1 MEKYSY
7 CSYYNSIRYKRGIC
21 MKKIIFRL
29 FVIIILIALI
39 FCGFY
44 AYQGYKIY
52 QDVIE
57 EKNIEQ
63 RVAELQNKEDY
74 VKLDEIADV
83 YVELV
88 VESEDHRFYQHHGV
102 DYIGLTRAMLTNLAT
117 WSYKEGGSTITQQLA
132 KNLCLS
138 FEKSLDRKF
147 SEVFIAWQLERDY
160 SKDEILE
167 MYLNITYLGEGNY
180 GIKAASNYYYNVEPS
195 QLTKEQAEVLVR
207 TLKSP
212 SVYNPSIINE

>member
-1 MEKYSY
+1 
-7 CSYYNSIRYKRGIC
+7 

-147 SEVFIAWQLERDY
+147 AEVFIAWQLERDY

>member
-1 MEKYSY
+1 
-7 CSYYNSIRYKRGIC
+7 

-52 QDVIE
+52 QDVTE

-147 SEVFIAWQLERDY
+147 AEVFIAWQLERDY

>member
-1 MEKYSY
+1 
-7 CSYYNSIRYKRGIC
+7 

-147 SEVFIAWQLERDY
+147 AEVFIAWQLEIDY

>member
-1 MEKYSY
+1 
-7 CSYYNSIRYKRGIC
+7 

-44 AYQGYKIY
+44 AYRGYKIY

-138 FEKSLDRKF
+138 FKKSLDRKF
-147 SEVFIAWQLERDY
+147 AEVFIAWQLERDY

>member
-1 MEKYSY
+1 
-7 CSYYNSIRYKRGIC
+7 

-44 AYQGYKIY
+44 AYQGYKVY

-102 DYIGLTRAMLTNLAT
+102 EYIGLTRAMLTNLAT

-147 SEVFIAWQLERDY
+147 AEVFIAWQLERDY

>member
-1 MEKYSY
+1 
-7 CSYYNSIRYKRGIC
+7 

-29 FVIIILIALI
+29 FVIIILITLI

-44 AYQGYKIY
+44 AYQGSKIY

-63 RVAELQNKEDY
+63 RVAELQSKEDY

-147 SEVFIAWQLERDY
+147 AEVFIAWQLERDY

>member
-1 MEKYSY
+1 
-7 CSYYNSIRYKRGIC
+7 
-21 MKKIIFRL
+21 
-29 FVIIILIALI
+29 
-39 FCGFY
+39 
-44 AYQGYKIY
+44 
-52 QDVIE
+52 
-57 EKNIEQ
+57 
-63 RVAELQNKEDY
+63 
-74 VKLDEIADV
+74 
-83 YVELV
+83 
-88 VESEDHRFYQHHGV
+88 
-102 DYIGLTRAMLTNLAT
+102 MLTNLAT

-147 SEVFIAWQLERDY
+147 AEVFIAWQLERDD

>member
-1 MEKYSY
+1 
-7 CSYYNSIRYKRGIC
+7 

-29 FVIIILIALI
+29 FVIIILITLI

-63 RVAELQNKEDY
+63 RVAELQSKEDY

-147 SEVFIAWQLERDY
+147 AEVFIAWQLERDY

>member
-1 MEKYSY
+1 
-7 CSYYNSIRYKRGIC
+7 

-117 WSYKEGGSTITQQLA
+117 WSYKEGGSTITQHLA

-147 SEVFIAWQLERDY
+147 AEVFIAWQLERDY

>member
-1 MEKYSY
+1 
-7 CSYYNSIRYKRGIC
+7 

-57 EKNIEQ
+57 EKNIGQ

-147 SEVFIAWQLERDY
+147 AEVFIAWQLERDY

>member
-1 MEKYSY
+1 
-7 CSYYNSIRYKRGIC
+7 

-44 AYQGYKIY
+44 AYQGYKVY

-57 EKNIEQ
+57 EKNIGQ

-147 SEVFIAWQLERDY
+147 AEVFIAWQLERDY

>member
-1 MEKYSY
+1 
-7 CSYYNSIRYKRGIC
+7 

-29 FVIIILIALI
+29 FVIIILITLI

-63 RVAELQNKEDY
+63 RVAELQSKDDY

-147 SEVFIAWQLERDY
+147 AEVFIAWQLERDY

>member
-147 SEVFIAWQLERDY
+147 AEVFIAWQLERDY

>member
-21 MKKIIFRL
+21 MKKNIFRL

-44 AYQGYKIY
+44 AYQGYKVY

-147 SEVFIAWQLERDY
+147 AEVFIAWQLERDY

>member
-1 MEKYSY
+1 
-7 CSYYNSIRYKRGIC
+7 

-44 AYQGYKIY
+44 AYRGYKIY

-63 RVAELQNKEDY
+63 RVAELQSKEDY

-147 SEVFIAWQLERDY
+147 AEVFIAWQLEIDY

>member
-1 MEKYSY
+1 
-7 CSYYNSIRYKRGIC
+7 

-29 FVIIILIALI
+29 FVIIILITLI

-44 AYQGYKIY
+44 AYQGYKVY

-63 RVAELQNKEDY
+63 RVAELQDKEDY

-147 SEVFIAWQLERDY
+147 AEVFIAWQLEIDY

>member
-1 MEKYSY
+1 
-7 CSYYNSIRYKRGIC
+7 

-44 AYQGYKIY
+44 AYQGYKVY

-138 FEKSLDRKF
+138 FEKILDRKF
-147 SEVFIAWQLERDY
+147 AEVFIAWQLERDY

>member
-44 AYQGYKIY
+44 AYRGYKIY

-63 RVAELQNKEDY
+63 RVAELQSKEDY

-147 SEVFIAWQLERDY
+147 AEVFIAWQLEIDY